1 MGSMV
6 MSTFAMF
13 MPWNVQFT
21 FILLLCLG
29 LSYLESKSRG
39 KVWPPLRWLDKVRKI
54 PKDSQSVQRYQ
65 RDPSSIS
72 TRLEQLESLKSAG
85 LIDGRE
91 FRRKR
96 EEILKK

>member
-29 LSYLESKSRG
+29 LSYLESIRVPG
-39 KVWPPLRWLDKVRKI
+39 KRTA
-54 PKDSQSVQRYQ
+54 SC
-65 RDPSSIS
+65 
-72 TRLEQLESLKSAG
+72 ESKA
-85 LIDGRE
+85 
-91 FRRKR
+91 
-96 EEILKK
+96 